1 MRNKLVSVVGVNPPA
16 DIAFGRIAE
25 VRSRSMSCNCMTRTS
40 QQECRGILEQEAD
53 MSEAVIELKHITK
66 RFAKVLANDD
76 VSITVHKGE
85 VVALLGENGAG
96 KSTIMKILYGLY
108 HATSGEIWI
117 DGKEHKIASPKEAM
131 ALGISMIQQHF
142 SLVPAHTVTENIIL
156 GNCKGRVD
164 IKAKEKEIEALAKQY
179 GFDVPAGECIK
190 NLSVGTQQK
199 VEILKALYLNA
210 RILIMDEPTAVLTPQ
225 EIDTLM
231 AFVKNYVS
239 KGNSVVFIT
248 HKMKEVM
255 QVSDTIVVMRN
266 GKICGTV
273 KREDTNE
280 KELAHMMIGHDLE
293 TLQAPG
299 EDDPEKKKKRLIVED
314 LTIQKKDSAPV
325 LDHINL
331 TVHEGEIL
339 GIAGVSDNGQ
349 QELCEALYGAETP
362 TQGKILLDGRDI
374 TATSVKDRITMGMG
388 YTASDR
394 YRYGMVA
401 EMSLAENML
410 LKASYLKKWVSH
422 GIINWKKLRQYTERQ
437 IKEYKIKA
445 PDCNVTVGSLS
456 GGNQQKVVVARE
468 VDMGKSLVIFDQP
481 TRGLDLGAINYVHKT
496 ILGEKNSGKSV
507 ILVSTE
513 LSEIF
518 ALSDR
523 IAVMYKGRIMGI
535 YKNGELTTEKIGL
548 LMAGYQPDK
557 EEEA

>member
-1 MRNKLVSVVGVNPPA
+1 MKYIVM
-16 DIAFGRIAE
+16 E
-25 VRSRSMSCNCMTRTS
+25 VKRS
-40 QQECRGILEQEAD
+40 
-53 MSEAVIELKHITK
+53 
-66 RFAKVLANDD
+66 
-76 VSITVHKGE
+76 
-85 VVALLGENGAG
+85 
-96 KSTIMKILYGLY
+96 Y
-108 HATSGEIWI
+108 
-117 DGKEHKIASPKEAM
+117 
-131 ALGISMIQQHF
+131 
-142 SLVPAHTVTENIIL
+142 
-156 GNCKGRVD
+156 
-164 IKAKEKEIEALAKQY
+164 
-179 GFDVPAGECIK
+179 
-190 NLSVGTQQK
+190 
-199 VEILKALYLNA
+199 
-210 RILIMDEPTAVLTPQ
+210 AVLLDEDGRFVTAANLRYEVGQIVENPVLM
-225 EIDTLM
+225 IDSGD
-231 AFVKNYVS
+231 N
-239 KGNSVVFIT
+239 
-248 HKMKEVM
+248 
-255 QVSDTIVVMRN
+255 Q
-266 GKICGTV
+266 
-273 KREDTNE
+273 
-280 KELAHMMIGHDLE
+280 
-293 TLQAPG
+293 
-299 EDDPEKKKKRLIVED
+299 KKKKRLIVED

-410 LKASYLKKWVSH
+410 LKASYLKNWVSH

-523 IAVMYKGRIMGI
+523 IAVTKMVSLPQRRSVF
-535 YKNGELTTEKIGL
+535 
-548 LMAGYQPDK
+548 
-557 EEEA
+557 

>member
-1 MRNKLVSVVGVNPPA
+1 
-16 DIAFGRIAE
+16 
-25 VRSRSMSCNCMTRTS
+25 
-40 QQECRGILEQEAD
+40 
-53 MSEAVIELKHITK
+53 MSEAVIQLKHITK

-76 VSITVHKGE
+76 VSITIHKGE

-108 HATSGEIWI
+108 HATSGEILI
-117 DGKEHKIASPKEAM
+117 DGQERKISSPKEAM
-131 ALGISMIQQHF
+131 GLGISMIQQHF

-156 GNCKGRVD
+156 GNCKGKLD

-179 GFDVPAGECIK
+179 GFDVPAGEYIR

-231 AFVKNYVS
+231 EFVKSYVA

-280 KELAHMMIGHDLE
+280 KELAHMMIGRSLENLKTPGLEDLS
-293 TLQAPG
+293 
-299 EDDPEKKKKRLIVED
+299 DKKVRLSVEN
-314 LTIQKKDSAPV
+314 LTIQKKSQAPV
-325 LDHINL
+325 LDNINF
-331 TVHEGEIL
+331 VIHEGEVL
-339 GIAGVSDNGQ
+339 GVAGVSDNGQ
-349 QELCEALYGAETP
+349 EELCEALYGAADITS
-362 TQGKILLDGRDI
+362 GKILLDGKDI
-374 TATSVKDRITMGMG
+374 TGTTVKDRIAMGIG

-394 YRYGMVA
+394 YRYAMVA
-401 EMSLAENML
+401 DMSLSENML
-410 LKASYLKKWVSH
+410 MKSSYLKDWVSH
-422 GIINWKKLRQYTERQ
+422 GIINWKKLHQYTEDC
-437 IKEYKIKA
+437 IKKYAIKA
-445 PDCNVTVGSLS
+445 PDHSVTAGSLS

-468 VDMGKSLVIFDQP
+468 VDMGDKVIIFDQP

-496 ILGEKNSGKSV
+496 ILTEKEKGKSV
-507 ILVSTE
+507 LLISTE

-523 IAVMYKGRIMGI
+523 IAVMYKGKIMGI

-548 LMAGYQPDK
+548 LMAGFQPDK
-557 EEEA
+557 EESA

>member
-1 MRNKLVSVVGVNPPA
+1 MA
-16 DIAFGRIAE
+16 GRKDE
-25 VRSRSMSCNCMTRTS
+25 TK
-40 QQECRGILEQEAD
+40 

-76 VSITVHKGE
+76 VSITIHKGE

-108 HATSGEIWI
+108 HATSGEILI
-117 DGKEHKIASPKEAM
+117 DGQERKISSPKEAM
-131 ALGISMIQQHF
+131 NLGISMIQQHF

-156 GNCKGRVD
+156 GNCKGKID
-164 IKAKEKEIEALAKQY
+164 LKAKEQEIDALAKQY
-179 GFDVPAGECIK
+179 GFDVPAGEYIR

-231 AFVKNYVS
+231 EFVKSYVA

-280 KELAHMMIGHDLE
+280 KELAHMMIGRDLE
-293 TLQAPG
+293 NLQTPG
-299 EDDPEKKKKRLIVED
+299 QDDFSDRKERLVVEHLTIRPEK
-314 LTIQKKDSAPV
+314 QAPV
-325 LDHINL
+325 LDDISFSI
-331 TVHEGEIL
+331 HEGEVL

-349 QELCEALYGAETP
+349 QELCEALYGAANITS
-362 TQGKILLDGRDI
+362 GKITLDGKDI
-374 TATSVKDRITMGMG
+374 TDTNVKDRIAMGIG

-394 YRYGMVA
+394 YRYAMVA
-401 EMSLAENML
+401 DMTLSENML
-410 LKASYLKKWVSH
+410 LKSSYLKEWVSH
-422 GIINWKKLRQYTERQ
+422 GIINWKKLHQYTEDQ
-437 IKEYKIKA
+437 IKKYAIKA
-445 PDCNVTVGSLS
+445 PDHNVTAGSLS

-468 VDMGKSLVIFDQP
+468 VDMGHNVIIFDQP

-496 ILGEKNSGKSV
+496 ILSEKEQGKSV
-507 ILVSTE
+507 LLISTE

-557 EEEA
+557 EELK

>member
-1 MRNKLVSVVGVNPPA
+1 MKEP
-16 DIAFGRIAE
+16 
-25 VRSRSMSCNCMTRTS
+25 
-40 QQECRGILEQEAD
+40 
-53 MSEAVIELKHITK
+53 VIELKHITK
-66 RFAKVLANDD
+66 RFARVLANDD
-76 VSITVHKGE
+76 VSITIHKGE

-108 HATSGEIWI
+108 HATSGEIII
-117 DGKEHKIASPKEAM
+117 DGKEHKISSPKEAM
-131 ALGISMIQQHF
+131 SLGISMIQQHF

-156 GNCKGRVD
+156 GNCKGRID
-164 IKAKEKEIEALAKQY
+164 AKAKEKEIQELARQY
-179 GFDVPAGECIK
+179 GFDVPAGEYIR

-231 AFVKNYVS
+231 EFVKQYVS

-273 KREDTNE
+273 PRKETNE
-280 KELAHMMIGHDLE
+280 KELAHMMIGRNLE
-293 TLQAPG
+293 TLQTPG
-299 EDDPEKKKKRLIVED
+299 QEDFSDRPQRLVVED
-314 LTIQKKDSAPV
+314 ITLQSGDQAPL
-325 LDHINL
+325 LDHVSLEIRQ
-331 TVHEGEIL
+331 GEVL
-339 GIAGVSDNGQ
+339 GVAGVSDNGQ
-349 QELCEALYGAETP
+349 QELCEAIYGATP
-362 TQGKILLDGRDI
+362 VTSGKILLDGQDI
-374 TATSVKDRITMGMG
+374 TATGIKERIGMGMG

-394 YRYGMVA
+394 HRYAMVGD
-401 EMSLAENML
+401 MSLSENML
-410 LKASYLKKWVSH
+410 LKSSYLKRWVQNGLIKWKELH
-422 GIINWKKLRQYTERQ
+422 QYTEKQ
-437 IKEYKIKA
+437 IKEYAIKA
-445 PDCNVTVGSLS
+445 PDHSVSIGSLS

-468 VDMGKSLVIFDQP
+468 VDMGQKLIIFDQP

-496 ILGEKNSGKSV
+496 IIGEKEKGKSV
-507 ILVSTE
+507 LLVSTE

-523 IAVMYKGRIMGI
+523 IAVMYKGKIMGI
-535 YKNGELTTEKIGL
+535 YKNGELSTEKIGL

-557 EEEA
+557 EGEA

>member
-1 MRNKLVSVVGVNPPA
+1 
-16 DIAFGRIAE
+16 
-25 VRSRSMSCNCMTRTS
+25 
-40 QQECRGILEQEAD
+40 

-76 VSITVHKGE
+76 VSLTIHKGE

-108 HATSGEIWI
+108 RATSGEILI
-117 DGKEHKIASPKEAM
+117 DGQERKITSPKEAM
-131 ALGISMIQQHF
+131 NLGISMIQQHF

-156 GNCKGRVD
+156 GNCRGRID
-164 IKAKEKEIEALAKQY
+164 MKAKEKEIEDLAKQY
-179 GFDVPAGECIK
+179 GFDVPAGEYIR
-190 NLSVGTQQK
+190 NLTVGSQQK

-210 RILIMDEPTAVLTPQ
+210 RVLIMDEPTAVLTPQ
-225 EIDTLM
+225 EIDTVM
-231 AFVKNYVS
+231 EFVRNYVS

-266 GKICGTV
+266 GKVCGTV
-273 KREDTNE
+273 KREETDE

-293 TLQAPG
+293 DLQTPG
-299 EDDPEKKKKRLIVED
+299 GDFSEKKKRLVVEN
-314 LTIQKKDSAPV
+314 LTIQPKDQAAL
-325 LDHINL
+325 LD
-331 TVHEGEIL
+331 TVSFEIHEGEIL
-339 GIAGVSDNGQ
+339 GIAGVSENGQ
-349 QELCEALYGAETP
+349 QELCEALYGAANITS
-362 TQGKILLDGRDI
+362 GRILLDGKDI
-374 TATSVKDRITMGMG
+374 TKSGVKERIEMGVG

-410 LKASYLKKWVSH
+410 LKSSYLNRWSRH
-422 GIINWKKLRQYTERQ
+422 GIINWKKLRAYTDDQ
-437 IKEYKIKA
+437 IKSYRIKA
-445 PDCNVTVGSLS
+445 PDNSVTAGSLS
-456 GGNQQKVVVARE
+456 GGNQQKLVVARE
-468 VDMGKSLVIFDQP
+468 VDMGQKVIIFDQP

-496 ILGEKNSGKSV
+496 ILSERDKGKSV

-535 YKNGELTTEKIGL
+535 YNNGELTTEKIGL
-548 LMAGYQPDK
+548 LMAGYQP
-557 EEEA
+557 EEEATV